1 MIVHDDPDLAR
12 NDLEA
17 GLASFLDLGAGL
29 ADVQRRHSRACP
41 AAQPDPQGRDARRPA
56 GENLDRL
63 ADLACAGDRVA
74 LGRLLEELR
83 PVVLRYCR
91 VRLGGHGAGRPAVED
106 LVKDVLLAVCG
117 ALPRYR
123 DSGASLMAFVYG
135 IASHK
140 IVDELGARSRST
152 QRTGPDFMA
161 ILTSEASEL
170 RELRALLDELP
181 DKQRGV
187 LVLRI
192 AMGFTPEETA
202 RIVGST
208 PGAVRVAQH
217 RALMRL
223 RALLEDG
230 P

>member
-1 MIVHDDPDLAR
+1 
-12 NDLEA
+12 
-17 GLASFLDLGAGL
+17 
-29 ADVQRRHSRACP
+29 
-41 AAQPDPQGRDARRPA
+41 
-56 GENLDRL
+56 
-63 ADLACAGDRVA
+63 
-74 LGRLLEELR
+74 
-83 PVVLRYCR
+83 
-91 VRLGGHGAGRPAVED
+91 
-106 LVKDVLLAVCG
+106 
-117 ALPRYR
+117 
-123 DSGASLMAFVYG
+123 MAFVYG

-152 QRTGPDFMA
+152 PRTGPDFMA